1 MKTKIGYRDILK
13 QKDFAKLL
21 AANIVNRFG
30 DSIDAIAFT
39 WMVYILT
46 DSAAWSAIIYGVNR
60 IPTIFLQPV
69 AGARVE
75 NGNKKAIMV
84 GTDIL
89 RGICVAFIAVAYFMK
104 LLQPW
109 MLIITSLII
118 SSAEAFRLPA
128 SSAVLVRILPKE
140 KIDFGVSLNSSVS
153 TATELIG
160 TAIAGV
166 IISLFGLSVAIGLD
180 ALTFAISA
188 LLLSTLS
195 IKEQHTGQRNAGSH
209 YTELLKEGCKYVLS
223 EKTIFQFIVL
233 AVMANAIF
241 VPINSLQAP
250 LVSEILKED
259 EKMLSILSIALAA
272 GMMFSAV
279 FYPYI
284 AEKISVRPL
293 IFLTGALFGI
303 YYMSLVAIGSYVE
316 YTAVKYVL
324 VATSS
329 FVSGFVVSLLSTYI
343 NATFLKVVKQEYI
356 ARTAAIMNSA
366 ASSAMPLVSFLVSIV
381 AAKLS
386 TAGIFIISGILLIIV
401 MSIMS
406 LVFEN
411 DGEKEAVNPQA

>member
-1 MKTKIGYRDILK
+1 MKTKTGYRDILK
-13 QKDFAKLL
+13 LKDFAKLL

-89 RGICVAFIAVAYFMK
+89 RGICVAFIAVAYFMQF
-104 LLQPW
+104 LQPW

-166 IISLFGLSVAIGLD
+166 IISLFGLSAAIGID
-180 ALTFAISA
+180 ALTFAVSA

-195 IKEQHTGQRNAGSH
+195 IKEQHAGQRNAGSR
-209 YTELLKEGCKYVLS
+209 YTELLKAGCKYVLS
-223 EKTIFQFIVL
+223 EKTIFRFIVL

-259 EKMLSILSIALAA
+259 EKMLSVLSIALAA
-272 GMMFSAV
+272 GMMLSAV
-279 FYPYI
+279 LYPYI
-284 AEKISVRPL
+284 AGKISVRPL
-293 IFLTGALFGI
+293 IFLTGVLFGI

-324 VATSS
+324 VAVSS
-329 FVSGFVVSLLSTYI
+329 FIAGVAVSLLSTYI

-381 AAKLS
+381 AARLS
-386 TAGIFIISGILLIIV
+386 TAVIFIISGILLIIV
-401 MSIMS
+401 MSILS
-406 LVFEN
+406 LAFED
-411 DGEKEAVNPQA
+411 DGEKEALNPQA